1 MGTETLVDG
10 DLRAGSRVVE
20 VLDEAAFPYRAAFSY
35 HAAEY
40 DDWRLLI
47 ATPLV
52 ETIGASRAYWRV
64 HTALKKNPDT
74 LDFPRNWIWLVPPS
88 HPAVRSVARA
98 IHMGRKREV
107 RSTPTRYTGLRTH
120 DAVVY
125 HIRAR

>member
-1 MGTETLVDG
+1 MGAETLAEE
-10 DLRAGSRVVE
+10 DLRMGSRVVD
-20 VLDEAAFPYRAAFSY
+20 VLGEAGFPYRAAFWY
-35 HAAEY
+35 HAEEY

-52 ETIGASRAYWRV
+52 ETIGSSRAYWRV
-64 HTALKKNPDT
+64 HTILKKSVET
-74 LDFPRNWIWLVPPS
+74 VDFPRGWIWLVVPT
-88 HPAVRSVARA
+88 HPAVRAVARG

-107 RSTPTRYTGLRTH
+107 RSIPTRYTGLRTP